1 MEENVNIDFL
11 GKGWSFPVKFN
22 KALHSLETTT
32 GNNDIMA
39 SLEILLG
46 TIHGERHFHPSFGCD
61 LNFIAFEKLTLS
73 LETKIKDII
82 DTAILRFEPRINL
95 EDVKFEQDI
104 EKGIVFIHI
113 FYEIKSTNSRT
124 NMVFPYYLNEGT
136 DL

>member
-1 MEENVNIDFL
+1 MKDNIDFL

-22 KALHSLETTT
+22 KTLNVLETTT
-32 GNNDIMA
+32 GNKDIVS

-46 TIHGERHFHPSFGCD
+46 TIPGERHFHPDFGCD
-61 LNFIAFEKLTLS
+61 LSFIAFEKLNLS
-73 LETKIKDII
+73 LETMITHVIK
-82 DTAILRFEPRINL
+82 TAILKFEPRINL
-95 EDVKFEQDI
+95 EKIKFEQEI
-104 EKGIVFIHI
+104 ESGIVFIHI

>member
-1 MEENVNIDFL
+1 MDENINIDFL

-22 KALHSLETTT
+22 KALSSMETST
-32 GNNDIMA
+32 GNIDILA

-46 TIHGERHFHPSFGCD
+46 TIPGERHFHPNFGCD
-61 LNFIAFEKLTLS
+61 LSLMAFEKLNLS

-82 DTAILRFEPRINL
+82 DTAILNFEPRINL

-104 EKGIVFIHI
+104 ENGIIYIHI

-124 NMVFPYYLNEGT
+124 NMVFPYYLKEGT

>member
-1 MEENVNIDFL
+1 MDENINIDFL
-11 GKGWSFPVKFN
+11 GKGWSFPVQFN
-22 KALHSLETTT
+22 KALNTMETST

-46 TIHGERHFHPSFGCD
+46 TIPGERHFHPDFGCN
-61 LNFIAFEKLTLS
+61 LSAMAFEKLNLS

-82 DTAILRFEPRINL
+82 DTAILNFEPRINL
-95 EDVKFEQDI
+95 DDVKFEQDI
-104 EKGIVFIHI
+104 ENGVIYIHI

-124 NMVFPYYLNEGT
+124 NMVFTYYLKEGT